1 MPFVDSSNFRTLQLD
16 QERQLASRY
25 SPENEDLFGNSLL
38 QVGATDESEPPTS
51 VWTTERHRLLT
62 QSVIHKSAQIYF
74 EKTLTLNPQHINAR
88 INLANIMTQQGSI
101 KIQASK
107 GD

>member
-25 SPENEDLFGNSLL
+25 SPENEDLFGNSLP
-38 QVGATDESEPPTS
+38 QVGATDENEPPTS

-62 QSVIHKSAQIYF
+62 ESVIHESAQIYF
-74 EKTLTLNPQHINAR
+74 ANADLDGDR
-88 INLANIMTQQGSI
+88 RFDELIIGFAAEMICR
-101 KIQASK
+101 ASLR
-107 GD
+107 